1 MSIKLWDFNQTYE
14 CVKTMH
20 GHDHNVSSVAFS
32 PSGDIVYSASR
43 DKTIKAWE
51 VATGYVTYK
60 LVNLNGT
67 EVLCLVVASQLI

>member
-1 MSIKLWDFNQTYE
+1 MQ
-14 CVKTMH
+14 

-51 VATGYVTYK
+51 VATGYVIS
-60 LVNLNGT
+60 LVLPN
-67 EVLCLVVASQLI
+67 

>member
-1 MSIKLWDFNQTYE
+1 MSIKLWDFNQTFE

-51 VATGYVTYK
+51 VATGYVLFIVYSGEDLK
-60 LVNLNGT
+60 K
-67 EVLCLVVASQLI
+67 

>member
-1 MSIKLWDFNQTYE
+1 MLNLSLHFAVSCSADMSIKLWDFNQTFE

-51 VATGYVTYK
+51 VATG
-60 LVNLNGT
+60 
-67 EVLCLVVASQLI
+67 